1 MPQDVEPFLLLILP
15 QITSPVTTRRK
26 KSRLKKL
33 VSKIWRPTEETCG
46 YAQATSIAIEINCI
60 ARCKLYGAIAL
71 FLAAIIRGGS
81 RSEKPLTQK

>member
-1 MPQDVEPFLLLILP
+1 MLPDVEPFLFLILL

-46 YAQATSIAIEINCI
+46 YAQATSIATVINCI
-60 ARCKLYGAIAL
+60 ARCKLYSAIAL
-71 FLAAIIRGGS
+71 FLAAIS
-81 RSEKPLTQK
+81 REGV